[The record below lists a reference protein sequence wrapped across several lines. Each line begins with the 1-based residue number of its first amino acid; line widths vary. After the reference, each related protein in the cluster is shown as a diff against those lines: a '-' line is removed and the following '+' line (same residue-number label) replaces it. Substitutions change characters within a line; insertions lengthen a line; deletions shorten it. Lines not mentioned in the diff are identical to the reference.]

1 MNKVAL
7 NFISYPPPKKIVFYR
22 YIIIQMSRNTSFP
35 LPDVPLVDLATGVEA
50 LETAYLNAEERSS
63 QQTNLL
69 SKQEQAIDELF
80 KMLAYYVEETAN
92 GKKNIIISSGF
103 HPETAE
109 FL

>member
-50 LETAYLNAEERSS
+50 FEYAYLNAEEKSR

-69 SKQEQAIDELF
+69 TQQEQTIDELF

-92 GKKNIIISSGF
+92 GQKNVIISSGF

>member
-1 MNKVAL
+1 
-7 NFISYPPPKKIVFYR
+7 
-22 YIIIQMSRNTSFP
+22 MSRNTSFP

-50 LETAYLNAEERSS
+50 LESAYLNAEEKSD
-63 QQTNLL
+63 QQTTLL
-69 SKQEQAIDELF
+69 RKQEQAIDELF

-92 GKKNIIISSGF
+92 GQKNIIISSGF